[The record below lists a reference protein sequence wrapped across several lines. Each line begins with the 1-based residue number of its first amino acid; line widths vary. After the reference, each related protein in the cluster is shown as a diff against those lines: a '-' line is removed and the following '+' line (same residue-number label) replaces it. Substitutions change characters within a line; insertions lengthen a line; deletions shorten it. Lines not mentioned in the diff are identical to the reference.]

1 MFTRQEGITYSA
13 GSRRSGTRT
22 CSAAY
27 DDRGP
32 MQGRRLKT
40 KEFLVEVVEL
50 LRMQL
55 PAHLRD
61 VNVVG
66 PVGSLIKVHYGN
78 PKVHYEVW
86 VRRKGGSIEVGLHF
100 EGDADLNR
108 RYLSELM
115 GRYSQTVASLGPEVQ
130 PEEWVRSWTRVHQAV
145 PFSDLDEDTLLV
157 ISGQLSRMVA
167 RLEPVVREIS
177 GS

>member
-1 MFTRQEGITYSA
+1 
-13 GSRRSGTRT
+13 
-22 CSAAY
+22 
-27 DDRGP
+27 
-32 MQGRRLKT
+32 MQGKRLKT

-55 PAHLRD
+55 PAQLRD

-86 VRRKGGSIEVGLHF
+86 VRRKVSSIEVGLHF
-100 EGDADLNR
+100 EDDADLNR
-108 RYLSELM
+108 HYLSELT
-115 GRYSQTVASLGPEVQ
+115 GRHVHVVASLGPGVA
-130 PEEWVRSWTRVHQAV
+130 PEEWVRSWTRVHQTI
-145 PFSDLDEDTLLV
+145 PFSDLDEDTLMV
-157 ISGQLSRMVA
+157 VSGSLSQMVA